1 MLTALLFS
9 ALLRLSSACS
19 NIIVSPGASVDGSSI
34 ISYNA
39 DSGSLYG
46 SLYHYPA
53 GDHPSG
59 TMRNIYDWDSG
70 AFLGQIPEV
79 PHTYNVVGNMNEFGL
94 VIGETT
100 FGGAADLQ
108 SQPGAIMDYGSLIW
122 VTLQRATNARS
133 AIKLMGE
140 LMATNGYASEGE
152 SFSIGD
158 PNEVWIMELI
168 GKGAYEMGAVWVA
181 RRVPDGY
188 ITGHANQAR
197 ITTFPMDDP
206 DNCIYSPDVVSFARS
221 IGLYPASHEEA
232 SDADFSFSD
241 VYDAVTFSGARF
253 CEARVWTFFSAIM
266 GPDFASQYQDYAQG
280 YNLTN
285 RMPLWV
291 QPPAAHSLSLANV
304 SQFMRDH
311 YENTW
316 FDMTGTRE
324 PDAGAM
330 DWMSPQRIH
339 PLTWSYNGL
348 GYVNERPIAT
358 QQTGWNFVAQ
368 SRANVAAPL
377 AGLLWFGVDDSST
390 TVHFPIYGSA
400 TRVPLAFAGQG
411 AQDGVTTPILEFSMD
426 NAFSVFNLMAN
437 WVYQRWDAMYPEVYD
452 KILAIETGYAASI
465 VALEKEATDLLK
477 KDNNNI
483 DIVIE
488 LLTAFSETT
497 GNALVK
503 EWGAFFGSI
512 FMKYRDGYVITPNP
526 EMAACGCDVGS
537 APYSNQWYG
546 RIVTDTGDRY
556 LDPTSVDAK
565 RVGKEFRTHTLQVG
579 SGKPLPVD
587 LQPVDKKTLR
597 ALQ

>member
-1 MLTALLFS
+1 MFIGLIFS
-9 ALLRLSSACS
+9 ALLRLSAACS
-19 NIIVSPGASVDGSSI
+19 NIVVSPGASADGSSI

-53 GDHPSG
+53 GDHPAG
-59 TMRNIYDWDSG
+59 TMREIYDWDSG
-70 AFLGQIPEV
+70 AYLGQIPEAAQ
-79 PHTYNVVGNMNEFGL
+79 TFNVVGNMNEFGL

-100 FGGAADLQ
+100 YGGAAALQ

-122 VTLQRATNARS
+122 VTLQRSTDARS
-133 AIKLMGE
+133 AIKTIGE
-140 LMATNGYASEGE
+140 LMETYGYASEGE

-168 GKGAYEMGAVWVA
+168 GKGEYEKGAVWVA
-181 RRVPDGY
+181 RKVPDGY
-188 ITGHANQAR
+188 VSGHANQAR
-197 ITTFPMDDP
+197 ITTFPLDDP
-206 DNCIYSPDVVSFARS
+206 ENCLYSPDVVSFARS
-221 IGLYPASHEEA
+221 IGLYPESPEDAP
-232 SDADFSFSD
+232 DADFSFSD

-291 QPPAAHSLSLANV
+291 QPPGAAALSVTNV
-304 SQFMRDH
+304 SEFMRDH

-330 DWMSPQRIH
+330 DWGSPTRFH

-368 SRANVAAPL
+368 SRSNVPSPL

-400 TRVPLAFAGQG
+400 TRIPKAFAGKG
-411 AQDGVTTPILEFSMD
+411 AQDGVTTPIMEFSMQ

-437 WVYQRWDAMYPEVYD
+437 WCYQRWGLIYPEVYD
-452 KILAIETGYAASI
+452 KIVEIEAEYASNIRTIEEAAVNLSTEQDN
-465 VALEKEATDLLK
+465 VA
-477 KDNNNI
+477 
-483 DIVIE
+483 VVE
-488 LLTAFSETT
+488 LLTAFSESV
-497 GNALVK
+497 GNQLVSD
-503 EWGAFFGSI
+503 WASFFGSV

-526 EMAACGCDVGS
+526 DMAACGCSVGS
-537 APYSNQWYG
+537 EGYSEQWYG
-546 RIVTDTGDRY
+546 RVISDTGDRY
-556 LDPTSVDAK
+556 LDPSSVGDSRRAPA
-565 RVGKEFRTHTLQVG
+565 HSLQVG
-579 SGKPLPVD
+579 SGKPLPKN
-587 LQPVDKKTLR
+587 LLPVDKVTLR